1 MSRILSDIPCA
12 IVYMDNI
19 IVVGLGLLEEHLKDV
34 AQVLKRMQEY
44 GMQINP
50 NKSAWAKDQLKYLG
64 FTISRDGIKP
74 QQKKDDAILK
84 TAAPTNQKQ

>member
-12 IVYMDNI
+12 TVYMDDI
-19 IVVGLGLLEEHLKDV
+19 IVVGSGLLEDHLKDI
-34 AQVLKRMQEY
+34 AQVLKRMREY

-50 NKSAWAKDQLKYLG
+50 NKSAWARDQLEYLG

-74 QQKKDDAILK
+74 HQKKVEAILK